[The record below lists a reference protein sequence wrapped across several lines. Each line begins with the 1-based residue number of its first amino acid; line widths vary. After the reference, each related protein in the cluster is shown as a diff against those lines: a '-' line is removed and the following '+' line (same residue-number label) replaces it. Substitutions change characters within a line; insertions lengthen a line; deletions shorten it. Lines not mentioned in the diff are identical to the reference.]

1 MKNLKPAEIETQQ
14 KINDMTNRTIV
25 TRYNQLISRRN
36 YLHLIGE
43 MVPNSLLRSIYKC
56 REALGIP
63 CRAILVAILMML
75 CLFDLDAQQSQQSPK
90 GLWGKYTQGYWKRA
104 EQKFRATSEIF
115 IANSDAKMSVNLK
128 NSPLVA
134 EKYSLDGFEFQ
145 ADIPVIGSKTI
156 SFAGVEIDLDKEITF
171 QMRKSDI
178 YFRNGFSFPF
188 GYVTY
193 STYKGL
199 LASQN
204 PLTEHFTQGEIF
216 NGKNIGRTLSRLVT
230 QSPNDK
236 SWQVELGFRPL
247 DVLLMM
253 HEPRL
258 YFGKKSHWWIGGDVT
273 YAMVFGK
280 EGTYRATFTNLGI
293 DIRTGSREFLQDQG
307 FDIPFTNERV
317 GLSESLVE
325 TGVELAAGYLENRLL
340 DDLFIFGDP
349 LLKGHKWSLL
359 AELGWKGIS
368 FRYRYAQE
376 RKRNFLTAAAINE
389 IGGDA
394 LDIQPGPMLTTTYHE
409 FGVVIDVRY
418 TRKNKVQS
426 SLLESQQES
435 SYEETVKLSPKDQ
448 KKAKKKKRKAQ
459 KKAKKKRTK
468 ARKKKKNPRTITWL
482 IRGNNTQ

>member
-1 MKNLKPAEIETQQ
+1 MKFLKTAELETQQ
-14 KINDMTNRTIV
+14 KCKKMTDKQNFKQFC
-25 TRYNQLISRRN
+25 NQFSSKGLLFPLVGEKVSQILSKD
-36 YLHLIGE
+36 LIG
-43 MVPNSLLRSIYKC
+43 VPVKAWLIFIFII
-56 REALGIP
+56 G
-63 CRAILVAILMML
+63 LMSN
-75 CLFDLDAQQSQQSPK
+75 LDAQQSQQSPK

-104 EQKFRATSEIF
+104 GQKFRATSEIF
-115 IANSDAKMSVNLK
+115 IANSDAKMRFNLK
-128 NSPLVA
+128 NTPLVA
-134 EKYSLDGFEFQ
+134 EKYSLDGFEFE

-156 SFAGVEIDLDKEITF
+156 SFAGVEFDLDKELTF

-204 PLTEHFTQGEIF
+204 PLTEHFTQGKIF
-216 NGKNIGRTLSRLVT
+216 NGKSIGTTLSRLVT

-236 SWQVELGFRPL
+236 SWQVELGARASDILFG
-247 DVLLMM
+247 M

-258 YFGKKSHWWIGGDVT
+258 YLGKKRNWWFGADLT
-273 YAMVFGK
+273 YALVFGK

-293 DIRTGSREFLQDQG
+293 DIRTAPRSFLSEQG
-307 FDIPFTNERV
+307 FSIPFNNERV
-317 GLSESLVE
+317 GLSETLVE
-325 TGVELAAGYLENRLL
+325 TGVELAAGYIENRLL

-349 LLKGHKWSLL
+349 LLKGYRWSLL
-359 AELGWKGIS
+359 FEFGWKRIS

-376 RKRNFLTAAAINE
+376 SKRNFLTAAAINE

-394 LDIQPGPMLTTTYHE
+394 LDIQPGPTLRTTYHE

-418 TRKNKVQS
+418 TRKKKIQS

-435 SYEETVKLSPKDQ
+435 SYEETAKLSPKDQ

-468 ARKKKKNPRTITWL
+468 ALKKKKNPRTITWL
-482 IRGNNTQ
+482 FRGNNTQ